1 MPDRSTDIQALRKGD
16 EAAWTFF
23 LGSVT
28 PNLERIVRNV
38 ARRNGVTPSTWDVEE
53 TVAVIIATVFPRIQ
67 SGMVDRTP
75 EQYVF
80 SVAGKI
86 SIDQYNKRS
95 KKISHLSKDAAK
107 PIYYSDPLP
116 DKGDGELLGSY
127 LEQNA
132 KNKVYGN
139 DIDKITLYD
148 FFRDYRQ
155 SLLRWG
161 QQHLAII
168 AEQESPSGGVNDPYL
183 QIGCLDLFFHQ
194 YGNEQDRVGYL
205 GVEVPRQYHRIRE
218 RALQLI
224 VSGLKK
230 PHREVCLVELLEVFS
245 EGLVYAW
252 QYASGGCLPY
262 LHDPLLINDQLSG
275 SAEIHRRIHAEILK
289 CPSCCFWV
297 GKTRSEIEA
306 TPMVQTVV
314 QQTIRTIRK
323 SL

>member
-1 MPDRSTDIQALRKGD
+1 MTVKVTDIQALRKGD
-16 EAAWTFF
+16 ESAWTFF
-23 LGSVT
+23 LGSIT

-38 ARRNGVTPSTWDVEE
+38 AQKNGATSSAVDIEE
-53 TVAVIIATVFPRIQ
+53 TVAEIIATVFLRIQ
-67 SGMVDRTP
+67 SGKVDRTP

-86 SIDQYNKRS
+86 AIDQYRKRS
-95 KKISHLSKDAAK
+95 KKISLLSNEAAK
-107 PIYYSDPLP
+107 PIFYTDPLP
-116 DKGDGELLGSY
+116 KKGDGELLGNY
-127 LEQNA
+127 LENNSKIQ
-132 KNKVYGN
+132 V
-139 DIDKITLYD
+139 DESIEKITLYD

-155 SLLRWG
+155 TLLRWG
-161 QQHLAII
+161 QQHLTSL
-168 AEQESPSGGVNDPYL
+168 AEQDALSSGINDPYL

-205 GVEVPRQYHRIRE
+205 GVEGSRQYHRIRE

-230 PHREVCLVELLEVFS
+230 PHREVNLVELLEVFS
-245 EGLVYAW
+245 EGLVYSW

-275 SAEIHRRIHAEILK
+275 SAEIHREIHAGILK
-289 CPSCCFWV
+289 CPNCCFWV

-323 SL
+323 TL